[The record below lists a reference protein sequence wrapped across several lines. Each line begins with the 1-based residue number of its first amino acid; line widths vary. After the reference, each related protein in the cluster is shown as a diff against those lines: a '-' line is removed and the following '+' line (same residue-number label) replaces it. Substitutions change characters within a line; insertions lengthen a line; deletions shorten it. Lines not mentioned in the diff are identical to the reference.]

1 MDGLPYQRCITAPTG
16 TNMCACSIYL
26 MSHAHDAHGEI
37 DSHADLRDASRERLL
52 TEIGM
57 LRKETKYSEFQSLKA
72 KYDREMLAARDSV
85 FGMSA
90 ELGELRARLHSDV
103 KNARE
108 AMMQASTWRVGTMVL
123 RPLRLIKRLLRRN

>member
-16 TNMCACSIYL
+16 TNMCACSIHL

-37 DSHADLRDASRERLL
+37 DSLADLRDASRERLL

>member
-1 MDGLPYQRCITAPTG
+1 
-16 TNMCACSIYL
+16 

-37 DSHADLRDASRERLL
+37 DSLADLRGASRERLL

-57 LRKETKYSEFQSLKA
+57 LRQQNGTNE
-72 KYDREMLAARDSV
+72 LAAAKREVLASRDAV
-85 FGMSA
+85 YGMSA
-90 ELGELRARLHSDV
+90 EIGELRARLNSDV